1 MQEKGTLFLT
11 EAKRYRLNPVPYTA
25 PDKVL
30 STRAQRSEEFSADCN
45 ILSIIKHK
53 WVVKYAIS
61 LLRLTYPPLG
71 DLVMK

>member
-30 STRAQRSEEFSADCN
+30 STRAERFEEFSADCN

-53 WVVKYAIS
+53 
-61 LLRLTYPPLG
+61 
-71 DLVMK
+71 